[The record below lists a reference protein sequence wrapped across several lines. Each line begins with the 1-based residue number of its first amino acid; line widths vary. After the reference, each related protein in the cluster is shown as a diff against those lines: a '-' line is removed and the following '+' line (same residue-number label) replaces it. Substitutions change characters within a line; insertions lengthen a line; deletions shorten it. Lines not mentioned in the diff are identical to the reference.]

1 MLAEKNLTKK
11 SLRLQFK
18 MSADFKVGSLGGA
31 SNVEKLLTDTAYK
44 LQYHSAQ

>member
-1 MLAEKNLTKK
+1 MLAEKNLARK
-11 SLRLQFK
+11 SIILQFK
-18 MSADFKVGSLGGA
+18 MNADFKVDSLDGA